1 MPRPGRGAGRET
13 VHVSDSPHKSSDR
26 KAAERPGWT
35 GLRHAE
41 LLKLRVRDL
50 GLKIEGTPVEKR
62 VARLCRELDKAG
74 ITFRPLAYLSDDW
87 FAPDGVPAIGIPF
100 WLSHPRLRRLEK
112 KMMLD
117 VEGGSDDEFM
127 RILRHECGH
136 TINYAYRLHRKNRW
150 RKLFGLM
157 SADYKDMFRVHPYS
171 RRYVRNLDNFY
182 AQMHPD
188 EDFAET
194 FAVWLRPRRD
204 WRKDYAGW
212 RALEK
217 LEYVDEVMRE
227 DVIGWHPQVTAKSRD
242 CIARAD
248 RMRLTLEAYYKKRRA
263 EYAWEYADFYDPDL
277 KRLFRSDGDGSAE
290 SAGRFLRRRKG
301 DLLGDIARWSRESK
315 FNINRV
321 LRDLI
326 ERCDEL
332 GLRVHRPE
340 TETVLEVTAYVTTL
354 VVNYL
359 HTGEFKRHR

>member
-1 MPRPGRGAGRET
+1 MKDAPQTTHARR
-13 VHVSDSPHKSSDR
+13 
-26 KAAERPGWT
+26 AAEPPPW
-35 GLRHAE
+35 AE
-41 LLKLRVRDL
+41 LSHKELLTLRVRDL
-50 GLKIEGTPVEKR
+50 GLRIEGTYVEKR
-62 VARLCRELDKAG
+62 VARLYRELGRAG
-74 ITFRPLAYLSDDW
+74 ITFRPLCYLSDDW
-87 FAPDGVPAIGIPF
+87 FAPDGVPAVGIPF
-100 WLSHPRLRRLEK
+100 WLAHPKLRRLEK

-127 RILRHECGH
+127 RIMRHECGH
-136 TINYAYRLHRKNRW
+136 TINYAYLLHRKTRW
-150 RKLFGLM
+150 RKLFGPM
-157 SADYKDMFRVHPYS
+157 GAAYKDMFRVRPYS

-194 FAVWLRPRRD
+194 FAVWLRPRSD

-217 LEYVDEVMRE
+217 LEYVDELMRE
-227 DVIGWHPQVTAKSRD
+227 DVIGWQPRLTARSRD

-248 RMRLTLEAYYKKRRA
+248 RMKLTLEAYYKKRRA
-263 EYAWEYADFYDPDL
+263 EYAWEYADFFDPDL
-277 KRLFRSDGDGSAE
+277 KRLFRTDADAAAE
-290 SAGRFLRRRKG
+290 SAARFLRRRRG
-301 DLLGDIARWSRESK
+301 DLLDEISRWSRESK
-315 FNINRV
+315 FNIDRV

-340 TETVLEVTAYVTTL
+340 TETVLEVTAYLTTL

>member
-1 MPRPGRGAGRET
+1 
-13 VHVSDSPHKSSDR
+13 VSDPSEKKPVGE
-26 KAAERPGWT
+26 AAEARPWE
-35 GLRHAE
+35 RRPHRE

-50 GLKIEGTPVEKR
+50 GLRIEGTPVERR
-62 VARLCRELDKAG
+62 VARLCRQLERAG
-74 ITFRPLAYLSDDW
+74 ITFRPLCYLSDDW

-100 WLSHPRLRRLEK
+100 WLAHPKLRRLEK

-136 TINYAYRLHRKNRW
+136 TINYAYLLHRKNRW

-157 SADYKDMFRVHPYS
+157 SADYKDMFRVRPYS
-171 RRYVRNLDNFY
+171 RKYVHNIDNFY

-194 FAVWLRPRRD
+194 FAVWLNPRRD
-204 WRKDYAGW
+204 WRKDYADWG
-212 RALEK
+212 ALEK
-217 LEYVDEVMRE
+217 LEYVDELMRE
-227 DVIGWHPQVTAKSRD
+227 DVIGWQPQVTAKLKE

-248 RMRLTLEAYYKKRRA
+248 RMKSTLEAYYKKRRA
-263 EYAWEYADFYDPDL
+263 EYAWEYADFYDADL
-277 KRLFRSDGDGSAE
+277 KRLFRGKGDDSLE
-290 SAGRFLRRRKG
+290 SAAHFLRRRKG
-301 DLLGDIARWSRESK
+301 DLLDDISRWSRESK
-315 FNINRV
+315 YNINRV

-340 TETVLEVTAYVTTL
+340 AETVLEVTAYLTTL